1 MDTPVENTM
10 SVPTP
15 ASASRNGINLR
26 NRHLFMSVLS
36 SCDIHILIRELSILI
51 RELKHCMLSDS
62 FRRAFKSFELVV
74 PEARAEKPRSSLAP
88 PRQERRRDDW
98 SDSRV
103 CPQRRRVGCR

>member
-36 SCDIHILIRELSILI
+36 NCDIHILIRELSILI

-74 PEARAEKPRSSLAP
+74 PEARAEKPPPPLAR
-88 PRQERRRDDW
+88 PRQERSRDDW
-98 SDSRV
+98 SDSRDRKSV
-103 CPQRRRVGCR
+103 V